1 MAVSLFLVYLEKE
14 SLLHVTFEATSA
26 FGTVGLSM
34 AMPGM
39 VTSISALFS
48 SFGKF
53 LIILTMFAGRV
64 GPLTV
69 GAAMLSLGVS
79 ELAYRY
85 PEDKV
90 LIG

>member
-14 SLLHVTFEATSA
+14 SLLHVAFEATSA